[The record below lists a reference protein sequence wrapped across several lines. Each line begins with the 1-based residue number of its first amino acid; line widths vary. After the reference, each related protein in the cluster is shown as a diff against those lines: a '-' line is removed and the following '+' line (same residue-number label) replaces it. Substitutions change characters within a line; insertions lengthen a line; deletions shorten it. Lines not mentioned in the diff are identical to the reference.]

1 MLGLR
6 RAYVHRLYP
15 RLNENEII
23 IEKGRTARPA
33 LLLYHAMKSAR
44 AYRPRIVIALLRM
57 RQVPRLVIASLAEQ
71 GVAISQHQPE
81 HRKASGGFVTACLR
95 LPRRACALLAMTR
108 EESTPKFVI
117 ARPQRGRGNL
127 SSTRPDHKALP
138 ANTVTLRGGA
148 SRTPPPTRR
157 VRAAFM
163 PPNLQPA
170 RRSLSA
176 ATDAIGLYVFIDSL
190 FISAAL
196 RRARLSAP
204 LQRIIGGLA
213 HPPH

>member
-1 MLGLR
+1 
-6 RAYVHRLYP
+6 
-15 RLNENEII
+15 
-23 IEKGRTARPA
+23 
-33 LLLYHAMKSAR
+33 MKSAR

-71 GVAISQHQPE
+71 GVAISQHRPE

-117 ARPQRGRGNL
+117 ARLRRSRGALSAKREEVPLGCNL
-127 SSTRPDHKALP
+127 SSTRPDHKTLP

-204 LQRIIGGLA
+204 LQRIIGGPA